1 MSTSRQRRAN
11 RANAQKST
19 GPTSP
24 EGKAKSCLNHLSH
37 GLTSNLE
44 HLIPG
49 EDVDDL
55 KAMVNDLMNEHLP
68 ATPTEQILVEKMAQS
83 QWTCMRSFRL
93 ENLLFVTQRVRGDH
107 FSIPGQISLL
117 LRYQAAA
124 DRSFHKAHAELVKA
138 QKERGKSEI
147 GFESQNA
154 GKPAKN
160 EPVKFEF
167 IPREWGYGIRIARST
182 TPDAPP
188 AGESAPDAPEIA
200 KTAV

>member
-1 MSTSRQRRAN
+1 M
-11 RANAQKST
+11 
-19 GPTSP
+19 SP

-55 KAMVNDLMNEHLP
+55 KALVADLMNEHQP
-68 ATPTEQILVEKMAQS
+68 ATATEQILVEKMAQS

-107 FSIPGQISLL
+107 FSIPTQIGLL
-117 LRYQAAA
+117 LRYQVAA
-124 DRSFHKAHAELVKA
+124 DRTFHKAHAELLKA
-138 QKERGKSEI
+138 QKEREKSEI
-147 GFESQNA
+147 GFESQSADRAAENQPIVIDFSLPGLISRTKTA
-154 GKPAKN
+154 PS
-160 EPVKFEF
+160 V
-167 IPREWGYGIRIARST
+167 

-188 AGESAPDAPEIA
+188 PGETA
-200 KTAV
+200 KTAA